1 MNKIQCLDIGN
12 SSTKLGIFQGQELC
26 NFIQFETKELISNP
40 KLLAAEILKNDV
52 NLVYCSVVPH
62 VENSFKKDIS
72 SFRQEIFTI
81 SPDFCAGIPI
91 SYSNKDEIGADRIAN
106 SIAAF
111 HLHPLPCVV
120 IDLGTAT
127 TFDIISQPNGYEGGI
142 ILPGPQGFLD
152 FLESNTALLP
162 KLELNK
168 NHEPQFAYGK
178 STKEA
183 MLLGVFTGYP
193 KMIKGIVENLKA
205 DLMEKYSKEVKFV
218 ICGGSSLNLS
228 IEEIVTS
235 ENLTLQGLR
244 IAYEVYN
251 KERMS

>member
-12 SSTKLGIFQGQELC
+12 SSTKLGIFQGQELSS
-26 NFIQFETKELISNP
+26 FIQFETKELISKP
-40 KLLAAEILKNDV
+40 ELLASEILKNDV
-52 NLVYCSVVPH
+52 DLVYCSVVPH
-62 VENSFKKDIS
+62 IENAFKKAIS
-72 SFRQEIFTI
+72 SFRKEIFAI
-81 SPDFCAGIPI
+81 NSDFCAGIPI
-91 SYSNKDEIGADRIAN
+91 SYSNKDEIGSDRIAN

-111 HLHPLPCVV
+111 HLLSLPCVV

-127 TFDIISQPNGYEGGI
+127 TFDIISQYAGYEGGI

-162 KLELNK
+162 KVKLQK
-168 NHEPQFAYGK
+168 DHQPQFAYGK
-178 STKEA
+178 STEDA

-193 KMIKGIVENLKA
+193 KMIEGIVENLKA

-218 ICGGSSLNLS
+218 ICGGSSLNLNIKE
-228 IEEIVTS
+228 IEIS

-244 IAYEVYN
+244 IAYEVHN
-251 KERMS
+251 KERMR